1 MPVTPGDE
9 RRYDVIVVGLGG
21 MGSAAAYHLARRG
34 RRVLG
39 LERFTPAHDRGSS
52 HGGSRVIR
60 QAYFEDPA
68 YVPLVL
74 RAYELWRE
82 LERAAGTDLL
92 HVTGGLMIG
101 AAESQTVAGS
111 LRSARQWG
119 LEHEILDAAE
129 LRRRFPTFAPA
140 PGTVALYEAQAG
152 VVRPEAAV
160 AAHVGLAT
168 AAGAELRF
176 SEPVTAWEALGSGE
190 GATVTTGRG
199 VARADRLVVCPG
211 AWAPD
216 VLSGLGIPLAVER
229 QVQFWF
235 QPAGGVGPFLPHRHP
250 IWVWEGD
257 ADGQPYGLPALDG
270 PEGGVKVAWFRRGRP
285 CTADSLDRSVAA
297 AEIDEMAAMLRL
309 RLPLVPGRFLR
320 AVPCLYTNT
329 PDEHFVVGAH
339 PLHPQVVVACGF
351 SGHGF
356 KFAPVIGEILAD
368 LVISGATAHPIALFD
383 PARFDRISRPGWRP
397 P

>member
-1 MPVTPGDE
+1 
-9 RRYDVIVVGLGG
+9 
-21 MGSAAAYHLARRG
+21 MGSAAAHHLARRG

-52 HGGSRVIR
+52 HGGSRIIR

-82 LERAAGTDLL
+82 LERAAGADLL
-92 HVTGGLMIG
+92 LITGGLMIG
-101 AAESQTVAGS
+101 APESEVVAGS

-119 LEHEILDAAE
+119 LEHEVLDAAE
-129 LRRRFPTFAPA
+129 LHRRFPAFAPT
-140 PGTVALYEAQAG
+140 PGTVALYEGQAG

-160 AAHVGLAT
+160 AAHLRLA
-168 AAGAELRF
+168 ADAGAELRF
-176 SEPVTAWEALGSGE
+176 SEPAVAWELDRPGG
-190 GATVTTGRG
+190 GVTVTTGSG
-199 VARADRLVVCPG
+199 AVRADRLVVCPG
-211 AWAPD
+211 AWAPEL
-216 VLSGLGIPLAVER
+216 LSELGVPFAVER

-235 QPAGGVGPFLPHRHP
+235 EPTGGVDPFLPGRQP
-250 IWVWEGD
+250 IWAWDGD
-257 ADGQPYGLPALDG
+257 GDGTPYGVPALDG

-285 CTADSLDRSVAA
+285 CTADTLDRDVSA
-297 AEIDEMAAMLRL
+297 AEVEAITEALRH
-309 RLPLVPGRFLR
+309 RVPPLAGRFLR
-320 AVPCLYTNT
+320 AVPCMYTNT
-329 PDEHFVVGAH
+329 PDQHFVVAAH

-368 LVISGATAHPIALFD
+368 LAIDGTTGHPIALFD
-383 PARFDRISRPGWRP
+383 PCRFT
-397 P
+397 